1 MKKKYKSY
9 TRYQKMCYLWYVDAM
24 KHNAKPTKM
33 TLDQFNQIAT
43 EELGKL
49 STEEL
54 LRTAKKLSTDYSNAA
69 TNVFNVIIDILMI
82 RLPEN
87 EFVIFCDSL

>member
-1 MKKKYKSY
+1 
-9 TRYQKMCYLWYVDAM
+9 
-24 KHNAKPTKM
+24 M
-33 TLDQFNQIAT
+33 TLAQFNQIAT
-43 EELGKL
+43 EELSKY

-54 LRTAKKLSTDYSNAA
+54 LETAKKLSNDYSNAA
-69 TNVFNVIIDILMI
+69 TKVFNVIIDILMI